1 MLSLCRWQQANID
14 RMGMS
19 HLMRD
24 VEMPLSGVLYRM
36 EDIGFT
42 VDTAFLRQLGER
54 YTQQLHHQQNR
65 EAIAKIPMLRFMMEA
80 EHPQCSSEAAE
91 QHHRQK
97 QRPFRNP
104 PRPAFGAPL
113 INPHERK
120 REGIDRQQV
129 HPNQIQQPILH
140 NYNLPRGSASGLR
153 KGVPPL
159 TLSRDWV
166 GDFSILLPRVAQGF
180 RLRRRDSPA

>member
-1 MLSLCRWQQANID
+1 
-14 RMGMS
+14 
-19 HLMRD
+19 
-24 VEMPLSGVLYRM
+24 
-36 EDIGFT
+36 
-42 VDTAFLRQLGER
+42 
-54 YTQQLHHQQNR
+54 
-65 EAIAKIPMLRFMMEA
+65 MMEA
-80 EHPQCSSEAAE
+80 EHPQCSAEAAE

-113 INPHERK
+113 IYPHKRK

-140 NYNLPRGSASGLR
+140 NCNLPRGSASGLR
-153 KGVPPL
+153 KGVSPL

-180 RLRRRDSPA
+180 RLCGGDSPCVKAINFNKKIKPEHAHRWIPSGDKLPLRHRRDSPVRRAVHPPMCPAQRQFRVA